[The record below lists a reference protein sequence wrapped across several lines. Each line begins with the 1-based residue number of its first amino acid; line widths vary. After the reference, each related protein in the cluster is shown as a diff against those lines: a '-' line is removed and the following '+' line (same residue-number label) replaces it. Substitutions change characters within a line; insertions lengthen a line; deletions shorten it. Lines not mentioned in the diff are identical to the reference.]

1 VDDSGQPGG
10 EPVGVNGNGAHNQ
23 GVARVDANGW
33 QQPDTYDSRPDG
45 ARGDALRSG
54 AARPTSS
61 YTDGSWSA
69 GVRESAMEP
78 IPSWRRSA
86 VTQLT
91 DRPEQP
97 RRLADLLA
105 PVSPPVP
112 TPFPYDDP
120 HTPDG
125 QFPGPE
131 PVTGPPAPGPA
142 MNGSVDHRAD
152 RSLSQDGHQ
161 NWVPRSRPGQVP
173 GIDEPAS
180 PYAGFE
186 PHHAAAATYDDLPA
200 LAETTAASLTG
211 HGTEPHAADP
221 YDAAAPRPGWAGPGQ
236 VGPDAPGRAE
246 RPWQSNGVVPPAVSG
261 WPGDAGPSSRAPWP
275 DNGARPPLGSPWAVP
290 SSGGPTPVPP
300 VDRHRYE
307 PEDGEPDAPPRF
319 NGSVPGPGPDGR
331 QRFDA
336 PAPVSPAVP
345 YPGATAP
352 ARPSAQPWPGGEPRA
367 EVPPN
372 HADAARAGMAR
383 PDAPAESPH
392 GQAEPGRASA
402 GPPVEPK
409 IIGRP
414 ALAPPIVAPAEPARE
429 PVDESVLD
437 DPWADPARYAAVY
450 RESMS
455 AIRAASAGVAAA
467 EARAAAEDHAAVQA
481 AYTQAVDATHPGAA
495 PLRPGQSPSPNTP
508 LGQPSLADYVDRPA
522 GADRPRMPVVPRQP
536 GPADDAAPVAHVVPG
551 GRGEQ
556 STHGEQSTYG
566 EPSSHAAQSGRP
578 QIIQARPLSHA
589 VPGEP
594 GSANPP
600 EPPAPPRQTP
610 PASGQSGL
618 PVPPRLPQRIPA
630 APDVPEVP
638 DDDLDDDDDFVDHSP
653 DLTAVNPPELARIA
667 TGLRYNEDLEE
678 PPRPD
683 GFDTLAVLAAVR
695 AVPGVRDAQ
704 LRPNPSGAGVQT
716 LRLDLADGADGAQV
730 SRLVARLLKQRMGL
744 AAEPRRT
751 GEPRRTSAPPN
762 NLATP
767 PAAPTG
773 PSAAPNVGQP
783 HRDSGSMPVAGTAP
797 APRIP
802 MPTSA
807 TEHLGGP
814 VATNADDR
822 SRRRPAPTARAR
834 TLEAD
839 EQHRVIRSAAAPRV
853 VIDQVQVSTL
863 GLDATVEV
871 RLTSGGTPAIGVA
884 SGPAVD
890 GYVLRLAA
898 VAATAALDQLLA
910 TVDSWEQPG
919 RCFVEHAAVVPFG
932 SVDVAVVVV
941 LLVCGTAAEQLTGAA
956 LVSGDPRQAV
966 VRATL
971 AAVNR
976 RLDTLVG

>member
-1 VDDSGQPGG
+1 MDDSGQPGG

-33 QQPDTYDSRPDG
+33 QQPDPFDSRPDG
-45 ARGDALRSG
+45 ERGDALRSG
-54 AARPTSS
+54 ASRPTSS
-61 YTDGSWSA
+61 YADGSWSA

-131 PVTGPPAPGPA
+131 PAPGQPAPVPT
-142 MNGSVDHRAD
+142 MNGSVDHRTD

-161 NWVPRSRPGQVP
+161 NWVPRSRPGPVP
-173 GIDEPAS
+173 GIDEPATT
-180 PYAGFE
+180 YAGFE
-186 PHHAAAATYDDLPA
+186 PHHAATATYDDLPA
-200 LAETTAASLTG
+200 LAEATAASLT
-211 HGTEPHAADP
+211 ADP
-221 YDAAAPRPGWAGPGQ
+221 YDAGAPQPGWAGPGR
-236 VGPDAPGRAE
+236 VEPDAPGRAE
-246 RPWQSNGVVPPAVSG
+246 RPWQSNGVVPPAAPG
-261 WPGDAGPSSRAPWP
+261 WPGDAGPSSRASWP

-307 PEDGEPDAPPRF
+307 PEGGEPDAPPRF

-352 ARPSAQPWPGGEPRA
+352 
-367 EVPPN
+367 PN
-372 HADAARAGMAR
+372 HADAARARTAR
-383 PDAPAESPH
+383 PDAPAETPH
-392 GQAEPGRASA
+392 GQAEPGPAQA
-402 GPPVEPK
+402 GQ
-409 IIGRP
+409 
-414 ALAPPIVAPAEPARE
+414 PIVAPAEPVRD

-481 AYTQAVDATHPGAA
+481 AYTQAVDAAHPGTG
-495 PLRPGQSPSPNTP
+495 PVRPGQSPRPGASAQPVPAPGPHSPNTP

-536 GPADDAAPVAHVVPG
+536 GPADDAAPMAHAAPG
-551 GRGEQ
+551 GR
-556 STHGEQSTYG
+556 GEQSTYG
-566 EPSSHAAQSGRP
+566 EPSSHAAPSSRP

-589 VPGEP
+589 LPGEP
-594 GSANPP
+594 GPANPP

-610 PASGQSGL
+610 PAAGQSGL

-638 DDDLDDDDDFVDHSP
+638 DDDLGDDDFVDHSP

-762 NLATP
+762 NLASP
-767 PAAPTG
+767 PAAPMG

-822 SRRRPAPTARAR
+822 SRRRPVSAARAR

-839 EQHRVIRSAAAPRV
+839 ESHRVIRSAAAPRV

-956 LVSGDPRQAV
+956 VVSGDPRQAI

-976 RLDTLVG
+976 RLDTLLG